1 MSHYFAMGGYGAF
14 IWPAYGA
21 AAILMAGILIMS
33 WRSMRRREELVETLR
48 ARRRGDRE
56 DRTEAPS

>member
-14 IWPAYGA
+14 IWPAYGG